1 MRITTTMMIRNYQ
14 TNLSATTEN
23 KMNYQ
28 NKVLTQRNFTS
39 VKEDPSAAAKASH
52 LTRQYL
58 KNEDYLEMSK
68 DLQSKLDSQEDSIY
82 QVVKYAEELFA
93 KIGKESLNG
102 TNLEQRETYANT
114 IVSIRDSIL
123 QSLNAVYSNTFIM
136 AGANGTEAPFSVDDV
151 TGKLMYNRGA
161 AGGTEVDDPANIAQ
175 LQKWRDEALYMD
187 IGLGLEFNADA
198 AGNKGQGNE
207 IISSTAFN
215 IAFSGLSAIWNDS
228 NDAENSTIIAG
239 AAGKASLK
247 IEVGNNTI
255 NNQAAQDYRAA
266 IANGEGKNHMA
277 NNLVDLCSQL
287 ALELLQPDEEFDYQ
301 SCDEMLTKMKKFH
314 EQADN
319 SLTGIGVKS
328 DFLEKSIDRMESNE
342 LSLATQLERVVTPD
356 MAIAITN
363 YSYAQYAYNAALRI
377 GVNLL
382 SQSFL
387 DFMR

>member
-1 MRITTTMMIRNYQ
+1 MRITTSMMIRNYQ
-14 TNLSATTEN
+14 TNLTTTTET

-39 VKEDPSAAAKASH
+39 VKEDPSAAAKASN

-58 KNEDYLEMSK
+58 KNEDYMEMAK
-68 DLQSKLDSQEDSIY
+68 DLQSKLDSQEDSVY

-93 KIGKESLNG
+93 KLGKESLNG

-114 IVSIRDSIL
+114 IVSIRDSII
-123 QSLNAVYSNTFIM
+123 QSLNATYSNTYIM
-136 AGANGTEAPFSVDDV
+136 GGANGTEPPFSLDQT
-151 TGKLMYNRGA
+151 TGKLMYNYRGNA
-161 AGGTEVDDPANIAQ
+161 IEVGDTSKTAD
-175 LQKWRDEALYMD
+175 LQKYRDEHLYMD
-187 IGLGLEFNADA
+187 IGLGLEFGTGTASD
-198 AGNKGQGNE
+198 E
-207 IISSTAFN
+207 IISSTAFD
-215 IAFSGLSAIWNDS
+215 IAFSGLSAIWND
-228 NDAENSTIIAG
+228 ESTG
-239 AAGKASLK
+239 TGNGVNGTGVSLK
-247 IEVGNNTI
+247 IDVGNNI
-255 NNQAAQDYRAA
+255 VDNQAAKDYRVSMAK
-266 IANGEGKNHMA
+266 GSGKDNTA

-287 ALELLQPDEEFDYQ
+287 ALELLQGDDDFDYQ
-301 SCDEMLTKMKKFH
+301 SCDAMLAKLKGFH

-328 DFLEKSIDRMESNE
+328 DFLEKSVDRMESNE

-363 YSYAQYAYNAALRI
+363 YSYSQYAYNAALRI

>member
-1 MRITTTMMIRNYQ
+1 MIRNYQ
-14 TNLSATTEN
+14 TNLTKTTET

-39 VKEDPSAAAKASH
+39 VKEDPSAAAKASN

-58 KNEDYLEMSK
+58 KNEDYMDMAK
-68 DLQSKLDSQEDSIY
+68 DLQSKLDSQEDSVY

-93 KIGKESLNG
+93 KLGKESLNG

-123 QSLNAVYSNTFIM
+123 QSLNATYSNTYIM
-136 AGANGTEAPFSVDDV
+136 AGANGTEAPFSLDEK
-151 TGKLMYNRGA
+151 TGKLKYRDKF
-161 AGGTEVDDPANIAQ
+161 VDDTSAGNIAD
-175 LQKWRDEALYMD
+175 LQKYRDEHLYMD
-187 IGLGLEFNADA
+187 IGLGLEFDRNGTGD
-198 AGNKGQGNE
+198 N
-207 IISSTAFN
+207 IISSTAFD
-215 IAFSGLSAIWNDS
+215 IAFSGLSAIWNDK
-228 NDAENSTIIAG
+228 STGTNGGAG
-239 AAGKASLK
+239 INLNIS
-247 IEVGNNTI
+247 VGNNTVG
-255 NNQAAQDYRAA
+255 NQAAQDYRAA
-266 IANGEGKNHMA
+266 MTKGSGKDNTA

-287 ALELLQPDEEFDYQ
+287 ALELLQDDNDFDYE
-301 SCDEMLTKMKKFH
+301 SCDAMLAKLKGFH

-319 SLTGIGVKS
+319 ALTGIGVKS
-328 DFLEKSIDRMESNE
+328 DFLGKSIDRMESNE

-363 YSYAQYAYNAALRI
+363 YSYSQYAYNSALRI

>member
-14 TNLSATTEN
+14 NNLSGVTEN
-23 KMNYQ
+23 KMNMQ

-68 DLQSKLDSQEDSIY
+68 DLQSKLDAQEDSVY

-102 TNLEQRETYANT
+102 TNMEQRETYANT
-114 IVSIRDSIL
+114 IVSIRDSII
-123 QSLNAVYSNTFIM
+123 QSLNATYSNTFIM
-136 AGANGTEAPFSVDDV
+136 AGANGTESPFSMDAA
-151 TGKLMYNRGA
+151 TGRLTYRGV
-161 AGGTEVDDPANIAQ
+161 EVDLAGNTAQ
-175 LQKWRDEALYMD
+175 LKEYRDEGLFID
-187 IGLGLEFNADA
+187 IGLGLEFDSS
-198 AGNKGQGNE
+198 GQE
-207 IISSTAFN
+207 IIPSTAFN
-215 IAFSGLSAIWNDS
+215 IAFSGLSAIWDEKS
-228 NDAENSTIIAG
+228 VGTGGVE
-239 AAGKASLK
+239 LK
-247 IEVGNNTI
+247 IDVGNNVI
-255 NNQAAQDYRAA
+255 GNAEAQKYRAA
-266 IANGEGKNHMA
+266 LPKGTGKDNMA

-287 ALELLQPDEEFDYQ
+287 ALELLQEDGDFDYE
-301 SCDEMLTKMKKFH
+301 SCDQMLVKLKGFH

-363 YSYAQYAYNAALRI
+363 YSYSQYAYNAALRI

>member
-1 MRITTTMMIRNYQ
+1 MRVTTSMMIRNYQ
-14 TNLSATTEN
+14 TNLTKTTET

-39 VKEDPSAAAKASH
+39 VKEDPSAAAKASN

-58 KNEDYLEMSK
+58 KNEDYMDMAKS
-68 DLQSKLDSQEDSIY
+68 LQSKLDAQEDSVY

-123 QSLNAVYSNTFIM
+123 QSLNAVYSNTYVM
-136 AGANGTEAPFSVDDV
+136 AGANGTEAPFALDEA
-151 TGKLMYNRGA
+151 TGKLQYRG
-161 AGGTEVDDPANIAQ
+161 VDVDLTGNTNT
-175 LQKWRDEALYMD
+175 LKDYRDEPLYMD
-187 IGLGLEFNADA
+187 IGLGLEFNNGGTGD
-198 AGNKGQGNE
+198 E

-215 IAFSGLSAIWNDS
+215 IAFSGLSAIWD
-228 NDAENSTIIAG
+228 DASSGTGGVE
-239 AAGKASLK
+239 LK
-247 IEVGNNTI
+247 IGVGDNTI
-255 NNQAAQDYRAA
+255 NSTEAQNYRNA
-266 IANGEGKNHMA
+266 IQKGQGKDNMA

-287 ALELLQPDEEFDYQ
+287 ALELLQDDDNFDYQ
-301 SCDEMLTKMKKFH
+301 SCDAMVGKLKEFH
-314 EQADN
+314 QQADN

-342 LSLATQLERVVTPD
+342 LSLATQLEQVVTPD

-363 YSYAQYAYNAALRI
+363 YSYSQYAYNAALRI
-377 GVNLL
+377 GVNIL
-382 SQSFL
+382 SQSFI

>member
-1 MRITTTMMIRNYQ
+1 MRITTSMMIRNYQ
-14 TNLSATTEN
+14 TNLTTTTET

-39 VKEDPSAAAKASH
+39 VKEDPSAAAKASN

-58 KNEDYLEMSK
+58 KNEDYMEMAK
-68 DLQSKLDSQEDSIY
+68 DLQSKLDSQEDSVY

-93 KIGKESLNG
+93 KLGKESLNG

-114 IVSIRDSIL
+114 VVSIRDSII
-123 QSLNAVYSNTFIM
+123 QSLNATYSNTYIM
-136 AGANGTEAPFSVDDV
+136 GGANGTEPPFSLDQT
-151 TGKLMYNRGA
+151 TGKLMYNYQGNA
-161 AGGTEVDDPANIAQ
+161 IEVGDTANTAD
-175 LQKWRDEALYMD
+175 LKKYRDEHLYMD
-187 IGLGLEFNADA
+187 IGLGLEFGNTA
-198 AGNKGQGNE
+198 ATSNE
-207 IISSTAFN
+207 IISSTAFD
-215 IAFSGLSAIWNDS
+215 IAFSGLSAIWND
-228 NDAENSTIIAG
+228 ESTGTGGNIN
-239 AAGKASLK
+239 LK
-247 IEVGNNTI
+247 IDVGNNI
-255 NNQAAQDYRAA
+255 VDNQAAKDYRASMPK
-266 IANGEGKNHMA
+266 GTGKDNTA

-287 ALELLQPDEEFDYQ
+287 ALELLQGDGDFDYQ
-301 SCDEMLTKMKKFH
+301 SCDAMLAKLKGFH

-328 DFLEKSIDRMESNE
+328 DFLEKSVDRMESNE

-363 YSYAQYAYNAALRI
+363 YSYSQYAYNAALRI

>member
-1 MRITTTMMIRNYQ
+1 MRITTSMMIRNYQ
-14 TNLSATTEN
+14 TNLTTTTET

-39 VKEDPSAAAKASH
+39 VKEDPSAAAKASN

-58 KNEDYLEMSK
+58 KNEDYMEMAK
-68 DLQSKLDSQEDSIY
+68 DLQSKLDSQEDSVY

-93 KIGKESLNG
+93 KLGKESLNG

-114 IVSIRDSIL
+114 IVSIRDSII
-123 QSLNAVYSNTFIM
+123 QSLNATYSNTYIM
-136 AGANGTEAPFSVDDV
+136 AGANGTEAPFSLDAA
-151 TGKLMYNRGA
+151 TGKLKYRDKF
-161 AGGTEVDDPANIAQ
+161 VDDTSTTNIND
-175 LQKWRDEALYMD
+175 LKSYRDEHLYMD
-187 IGLGLEFNADA
+187 IGLGLEFDTT
-198 AGNKGQGNE
+198 GTE
-207 IISSTAFN
+207 IISSTAFD
-215 IAFSGLSAIWNDS
+215 IAFSGLSAIWD
-228 NDAENSTIIAG
+228 DTSTGTAAG
-239 AAGKASLK
+239 AAGINLK
-247 IEVGNNTI
+247 IDVGNNTI
-255 NNQAAQDYRAA
+255 DNKAAQDYRVSMTK
-266 IANGEGKNHMA
+266 GSGKDNTA

-287 ALELLQPDEEFDYQ
+287 ALELLQGDDDFDYQ
-301 SCDEMLTKMKKFH
+301 SCDAMLAKLKGFH

-328 DFLEKSIDRMESNE
+328 DFLEKSVDRMESNE

-363 YSYAQYAYNAALRI
+363 YSYSQYAYNAALRI

>member
-1 MRITTTMMIRNYQ
+1 MRITTSMMIRNYQ
-14 TNLSATTEN
+14 TNLSKTTEN

-39 VKEDPSAAAKASH
+39 VKEDPAAAAKASH

-68 DLQSKLDSQEDSIY
+68 DLQSKLDSQEDSVY

-114 IVSIRDSIL
+114 IVSIRDSII
-123 QSLNAVYSNTFIM
+123 QSLNATYSNTFIM
-136 AGANGTEAPFSVDDV
+136 AGANGTEAPFSMDAT
-151 TGKLMYNRGA
+151 TGKLTYRGK
-161 AGGTEVDDPANIAQ
+161 EVDNAGNTAQ
-175 LQKWRDEALYMD
+175 LAEWRDEGLFID
-187 IGLGLEFNADA
+187 IGLGLEFD
-198 AGNKGQGNE
+198 GDD

-215 IAFSGLSAIWNDS
+215 IAFSGLSAIWDEKSGVCN
-228 NDAENSTIIAG
+228 AT
-239 AAGKASLK
+239 SLK
-247 IEVGNNTI
+247 IETGNNTI
-255 NNQAAQDYRAA
+255 GIGAAVDYRTDVP
-266 IANGEGKNHMA
+266 IGTGKDNMA

-287 ALELLQPDEEFDYQ
+287 ALELLQDDENFDYE
-301 SCDEMLTKMKKFH
+301 SCDTMLTKLKKFH

-363 YSYAQYAYNAALRI
+363 YSYSQYAYNAALRI

>member
-1 MRITTTMMIRNYQ
+1 MIRNYQ
-14 TNLSATTEN
+14 TNLTKTTET

-39 VKEDPSAAAKASH
+39 VKEDPSAAAKASN

-58 KNEDYLEMSK
+58 KNEDYMDMAK
-68 DLQSKLDSQEDSIY
+68 DLQSKLDSQEDSVY

-93 KIGKESLNG
+93 KLGKESLNG

-123 QSLNAVYSNTFIM
+123 QSLNATYSNTYIM
-136 AGANGTEAPFSVDDV
+136 AGANGTEAPFSLDET
-151 TGKLMYNRGA
+151 TGKLKYRDKF
-161 AGGTEVDDPANIAQ
+161 VDDTSSTNIAD
-175 LQKWRDEALYMD
+175 LQKYRDEHLYMD
-187 IGLGLEFNADA
+187 IGLGLEFDNNG
-198 AGNKGQGNE
+198 AGDT
-207 IISSTAFN
+207 IISSTAFD
-215 IAFSGLSAIWNDS
+215 IAFSGLSAIWD
-228 NDAENSTIIAG
+228 DKSTGTGNRATGINLNIN
-239 AAGKASLK
+239 
-247 IEVGNNTI
+247 VGNNTI
-255 NNQAAQDYRAA
+255 DNQAAQDYRQA
-266 IANGEGKNHMA
+266 IAKGTGKDNTA

-287 ALELLQPDEEFDYQ
+287 ALELLQGDGSFDYQ
-301 SCDEMLTKMKKFH
+301 SCDAMLAKLKGFH

-319 SLTGIGVKS
+319 ALTGIGVKS
-328 DFLEKSIDRMESNE
+328 DFLEKSINRMESNE

-363 YSYAQYAYNAALRI
+363 YSYSQYAYNSALRI

>member
-1 MRITTTMMIRNYQ
+1 MRVTTSMMIRNYQ
-14 TNLSATTEN
+14 TNLTKTTET

-39 VKEDPSAAAKASH
+39 VKEDPSAAAKASN

-58 KNEDYLEMSK
+58 KNEDYMEMAK
-68 DLQSKLDSQEDSIY
+68 DLQSKLDAQEDSVY

-123 QSLNAVYSNTFIM
+123 QSLNATYSNTFVM
-136 AGANGTEAPFSVDDV
+136 AGANGTEAPFALDEQ
-151 TGKLMYNRGA
+151 TGKLTYRGVDVDI
-161 AGGTEVDDPANIAQ
+161 AGNKTILAGY
-175 LQKWRDEALYMD
+175 RDEGLYMD
-187 IGLGLEFNADA
+187 IGLGLEFD
-198 AGNKGQGNE
+198 GDE

-215 IAFSGLSAIWNDS
+215 IAFSGLSAIWDEDS
-228 NDAENSTIIAG
+228 QGTGGVE
-239 AAGKASLK
+239 LK
-247 IEVGNNTI
+247 IATGNNTI
-255 NNQAAQDYRAA
+255 DMPAAQQYRNS
-266 IANGEGKNHMA
+266 IPNGQGKDNMA

-287 ALELLQPDEEFDYQ
+287 ALELLQNDDDFDYQ
-301 SCDEMLTKMKKFH
+301 SCDAMLTKLKGFH

-328 DFLEKSIDRMESNE
+328 DFLEKSVSRMESNE

-363 YSYAQYAYNAALRI
+363 YSYSQYAYNAALRI

>member
-1 MRITTTMMIRNYQ
+1 MRVTTSMMIRNYQ
-14 TNLSATTEN
+14 TNLTKTTET

-39 VKEDPSAAAKASH
+39 VKEDPSAAAKASN

-58 KNEDYLEMSK
+58 KNEDYMEMAK
-68 DLQSKLDSQEDSIY
+68 DLQSKLDAQEDSVY

-114 IVSIRDSIL
+114 IVSIRDSII
-123 QSLNAVYSNTFIM
+123 QSLNATYSNTFVM
-136 AGANGTEAPFSVDDV
+136 AGANGTEAPFALDEQTGKLTYRGVTVDDV
-151 TGKLMYNRGA
+151 TNKNTLTKY
-161 AGGTEVDDPANIAQ
+161 
-175 LQKWRDEALYMD
+175 RDEALYMD
-187 IGLGLEFNADA
+187 IGLGLEFDTNGKD
-198 AGNKGQGNE
+198 
-207 IISSTAFN
+207 IISSTAFD
-215 IAFSGLSAIWNDS
+215 IAFSGLSAIWDDGSQGSGLANLNILTS
-228 NDAENSTIIAG
+228 
-239 AAGKASLK
+239 
-247 IEVGNNTI
+247 NNTI
-255 NNQAAQDYRAA
+255 DNDAAQDYRGAMA
-266 IANGEGKNHMA
+266 IGQGKDNMA

-287 ALELLQPDEEFDYQ
+287 ALELLQNDDDFDYQ
-301 SCDEMLTKMKKFH
+301 SCDAMLTKLKGFH

-328 DFLEKSIDRMESNE
+328 DFLEKSVSRMESNE

-363 YSYAQYAYNAALRI
+363 YSYSQYAYNAALRI

>member
-1 MRITTTMMIRNYQ
+1 MRITTSMMIRNYQ
-14 TNLSATTEN
+14 TNLTKTTEN

-39 VKEDPSAAAKASH
+39 VKEDPAAAAKASH

-58 KNEDYLEMSK
+58 KNEDYLEMAK
-68 DLQSKLDSQEDSIY
+68 DLQSKLDSQEDSVY

-114 IVSIRDSIL
+114 IVSIRDSII
-123 QSLNAVYSNTFIM
+123 QSLNATYSNTFIM
-136 AGANGTEAPFSVDDV
+136 AGANGTEAPFSMNAN
-151 TGKLMYNRGA
+151 GKLTYRGE
-161 AGGTEVDDPANIAQ
+161 EVGDPANTQQ
-175 LQKWRDEALYMD
+175 LAKWRDEGLFID
-187 IGLGLEFNADA
+187 IGLGLEFNGTGD
-198 AGNKGQGNE
+198 E

-215 IAFSGLSAIWNDS
+215 IAFSGLSAIWDEKSATSCN
-228 NDAENSTIIAG
+228 AT
-239 AAGKASLK
+239 SLK
-247 IEVGNNTI
+247 IETGNNTI
-255 NNQAAQDYRAA
+255 GIGAAVDYRTEVPM
-266 IANGEGKNHMA
+266 GTGKDNMA

-287 ALELLQPDEEFDYQ
+287 ALELLQDDGNFDYE
-301 SCDEMLTKMKKFH
+301 SCDTMLTKLKSFH

-363 YSYAQYAYNAALRI
+363 YSYSQYAYNAALRI

>member
-1 MRITTTMMIRNYQ
+1 MRITTSMMIRNYQ
-14 TNLSATTEN
+14 TNLSKTTEN

-39 VKEDPSAAAKASH
+39 VKEDPAAAAKASH

-68 DLQSKLDSQEDSIY
+68 DLQSKLDAQEDSVY

-114 IVSIRDSIL
+114 VVSIRDSII
-123 QSLNAVYSNTFIM
+123 QSLNATYSNTFIM
-136 AGANGTEAPFSVDDV
+136 AGANGTEAPFSMNAN
-151 TGKLMYNRGA
+151 GKLTYRGE
-161 AGGTEVDDPANIAQ
+161 EVDNDASKTQ
-175 LQKWRDEALYMD
+175 LAKWRDEGLFID
-187 IGLGLEFNADA
+187 IGLGLEFNS
-198 AGNKGQGNE
+198 AGDE

-215 IAFSGLSAIWNDS
+215 IAFSGLSAIWDEKS
-228 NDAENSTIIAG
+228 P
-239 AAGKASLK
+239 AGKATSLK
-247 IEVGNNTI
+247 IETGDNTI
-255 NNQAAQDYRAA
+255 GIAAAQDYRQEVTM
-266 IANGEGKNHMA
+266 GEGKDNMA

-287 ALELLQPDEEFDYQ
+287 ALELLQDDGNFDYE
-301 SCDEMLTKMKKFH
+301 SCDAMLTKLKKFH

-363 YSYAQYAYNAALRI
+363 YSYSQYAYNAALRI

>member
-68 DLQSKLDSQEDSIY
+68 DLQSKLDSQEDSVY

-136 AGANGTEAPFSVDDV
+136 AGANGTEAPFSLDAT
-151 TGKLMYNRGA
+151 TGKLIYNRN
-161 AGGTEVDDPANIAQ
+161 GGTVVDDPANITD
-175 LQKWRDEALYMD
+175 LKNWRDEALYMD
-187 IGLGLEFNADA
+187 IGLGLEFGTGA
-198 AGNKGQGNE
+198 QSNE

-228 NDAENSTIIAG
+228 NDPTNSAS
-239 AAGKASLK
+239 KATSLK
-247 IEVGNNTI
+247 IGVGNNTI
-255 NNQAAQDYRAA
+255 DSAEAKAYRQE
-266 IANGEGKNHMA
+266 ITNGEGKNNMA

-287 ALELLQPDEEFDYQ
+287 ALELLQPDGEFDYQ
-301 SCDEMLTKMKKFH
+301 SCDQMLTKLKSFH

-328 DFLEKSIDRMESNE
+328 DFLEKSISRMESNE

-363 YSYAQYAYNAALRI
+363 YSYSQYAYNAALRI